1 MSEIKITVEIP
12 QLDVLIT
19 AIEHLAGATGKEPVK
34 SAETVKKPV
43 KSAETVK
50 KPVKSAETVKKP
62 AVKNEPTPKPQED
75 NPPQSEPEKQYTIEE
90 VRAVFM
96 KCAKAHGKDEVKKI
110 LAKLGVAKVTEI
122 KQEDFAK
129 AVKAVEGVK

>member
-1 MSEIKITVEIP
+1 MSEIKIMVEIP

-19 AIEHLAGATGKEPVK
+19 AIENLAGTTTGKEPVK
-34 SAETVKKPV
+34 STET
-43 KSAETVK
+43 T
-50 KPVKSAETVKKP
+50 KKP
-62 AVKNEPTPKPQED
+62 AVKTEPTPKPQG
-75 NPPQSEPEKQYTIEE
+75 NIPQSEPEKQYTIEE

-110 LAKLGVAKVTEI
+110 LAELGVTKVTEI

-129 AVKAVEGVK
+129 AVKAVEEVK

>member
-19 AIEHLAGATGKEPVK
+19 AIEHLVGVTGKEPVE
-34 SAETVKKPV
+34 S
-43 KSAETVK
+43 S
-50 KPVKSAETVKKP
+50 ETVKKP
-62 AVKNEPTPKPQED
+62 AVKNEPASKPQED
-75 NPPQSEPEKQYTIEE
+75 IPQSEPEKQYTIEE

-110 LAKLGVAKVTEI
+110 LAELGVTKVTEI

>member
-19 AIEHLAGATGKEPVK
+19 AIENLAGTTAGKEPVK
-34 SAETVKKPV
+34 STET
-43 KSAETVK
+43 T
-50 KPVKSAETVKKP
+50 KKP
-62 AVKNEPTPKPQED
+62 AVKSEPTPKPQE
-75 NPPQSEPEKQYTIEE
+75 NIPQSEPEKQYTIED

-96 KCAKAHGKDEVKKI
+96 KCAKAHGKDKVKKI
-110 LAKLGVAKVTEI
+110 LAELGVSKVTEI

-129 AVKAVEGVK
+129 AVKAVEEVK

>member
-19 AIEHLAGATGKEPVK
+19 AIKNLAGTTTGKGPVK
-34 SAETVKKPV
+34 STET
-43 KSAETVK
+43 T
-50 KPVKSAETVKKP
+50 KKP
-62 AVKNEPTPKPQED
+62 AVKSEPTPKPQE
-75 NPPQSEPEKQYTIEE
+75 NIPQSEPEKQYTIEE

-110 LAKLGVAKVTEI
+110 LAELGVTKVTEI

-129 AVKAVEGVK
+129 AVKAVEEVK

>member
-19 AIEHLAGATGKEPVK
+19 AIENLAGTTTGKGKEPVK
-34 SAETVKKPV
+34 STET
-43 KSAETVK
+43 T
-50 KPVKSAETVKKP
+50 KKP
-62 AVKNEPTPKPQED
+62 AVKSEPTPKPQE
-75 NPPQSEPEKQYTIEE
+75 NIPQSEPEKQYTIEE

-110 LAKLGVAKVTEI
+110 LAELGVTKVTEI

-129 AVKAVEGVK
+129 AVKAVEEVK

>member
-19 AIEHLAGATGKEPVK
+19 AIEHLAGATGKEPAE
-34 SAETVKKPV
+34 SSETVKKPA
-43 KSAETVK
+43 KS
-50 KPVKSAETVKKP
+50 SETVKKP
-62 AVKNEPTPKPQED
+62 AVKNEPTSKPQED
-75 NPPQSEPEKQYTIEE
+75 IPQSEPEKQYTIEE

-110 LAKLGVAKVTEI
+110 LAELGVTKVTEI

-129 AVKAVEGVK
+129 AVKAVEEVK

>member
-19 AIEHLAGATGKEPVK
+19 AIENLAGTTTGKEPV
-34 SAETVKKPV
+34 T
-43 KSAETVK
+43 
-50 KPVKSAETVKKP
+50 KKP
-62 AVKNEPTPKPQED
+62 AVKSEPTPKPQE
-75 NPPQSEPEKQYTIEE
+75 NIPQSEPEKQYTIEE

-110 LAKLGVAKVTEI
+110 LAELGVTKVTEI

-129 AVKAVEGVK
+129 AVKAVEEVK

>member
-1 MSEIKITVEIP
+1 MSEIKITVVIP

-19 AIEHLAGATGKEPVK
+19 AIENLAGTTTGKEPVK
-34 SAETVKKPV
+34 STET
-43 KSAETVK
+43 A
-50 KPVKSAETVKKP
+50 KKP
-62 AVKNEPTPKPQED
+62 AVKSEPTPKPQE
-75 NPPQSEPEKQYTIEE
+75 NIPQSEPEKQYTIEE

-110 LAKLGVAKVTEI
+110 LAELGVTKVTEI

-129 AVKAVEGVK
+129 AVKAVEEVK

>member
-19 AIEHLAGATGKEPVK
+19 AIEHLAGATTGKEPV
-34 SAETVKKPV
+34 E
-43 KSAETVK
+43 
-50 KPVKSAETVKKP
+50 SAETVKKP

-75 NPPQSEPEKQYTIEE
+75 IPQSEPEKQYTIEE

-110 LAKLGVAKVTEI
+110 LAELGVTKVTEI
-122 KQEDFAK
+122 KQEDYAK
-129 AVKAVEGVK
+129 AVKAVEEVK

>member
-19 AIEHLAGATGKEPVK
+19 AIENLAGTTTGKEPVK
-34 SAETVKKPV
+34 STET
-43 KSAETVK
+43 T
-50 KPVKSAETVKKP
+50 KKP
-62 AVKNEPTPKPQED
+62 AVKSEPTPKPQE
-75 NPPQSEPEKQYTIEE
+75 NIPQSEPEKQYTIEE

-96 KCAKAHGKDEVKKI
+96 KCAKAHGKDEVKKV
-110 LAKLGVAKVTEI
+110 LAELGVTKVTEI

-129 AVKAVEGVK
+129 AVKAVEEVK

>member
-19 AIEHLAGATGKEPVK
+19 AIENLAGTTTGKEPVK
-34 SAETVKKPV
+34 STET
-43 KSAETVK
+43 T
-50 KPVKSAETVKKP
+50 KKP
-62 AVKNEPTPKPQED
+62 AVKTEPTPKPQE
-75 NPPQSEPEKQYTIEE
+75 NIPQSEPEKQYTIED

-110 LAKLGVAKVTEI
+110 LAELGVTKVTEI
-122 KQEDFAK
+122 KHEDFAK
-129 AVKAVEGVK
+129 AVKAVEEVK